1 MDNKRKQELRSKG
14 AVVAWTCATKDGLAH
29 LFYLKGL
36 GNEEYCLVRESLLD
50 EGDTRVAP
58 KGRNWVIEDEAKM
71 GLLVM
76 SLSNMLRMRV
86 VALGKHYIMGI
97 EEAVKEGKK
106 KIRKKEVLALKGE

>member
-1 MDNKRKQELRSKG
+1 MDEKRKKELGAKG

-29 LFYLKGL
+29 LFYLKSL
-36 GNEEYCLVRESLLD
+36 GNEEYCLVREALLD

-58 KGRNWVIEDEAKM
+58 KGRNWVIESEAKM

-76 SLSNMLRMRV
+76 SLSNMLRMRT

-97 EEAVKEGKK
+97 EEAVKRGKM
-106 KIRKKEVLALKGE
+106 IRKKEALALKGG